1 MPQIRIRSLRIW
13 LLSKL
18 QSQLSNKD
26 SYYARLTVTQPI
38 IVVETGC
45 TESEMTMDRQKSVMY
60 SNRIYPTVM
69 LIKWLNSGA
78 KKWNS
83 MQKLWTAR
91 ILVKLI
97 KKRINMTHAAQRCD
111 YCDIIDWRRSDHPIS
126 GRSAARHVW
135 LNGYTIEACLDASGK
150 APFGVGNG
158 YKGAKWLL
166 TKYYHEYRLK

>member
-78 KKWNS
+78 KK
-83 MQKLWTAR
+83 
-91 ILVKLI
+91 
-97 KKRINMTHAAQRCD
+97 
-111 YCDIIDWRRSDHPIS
+111 
-126 GRSAARHVW
+126 
-135 LNGYTIEACLDASGK
+135 
-150 APFGVGNG
+150 
-158 YKGAKWLL
+158 
-166 TKYYHEYRLK
+166 